1 MKSIEILDI
10 VRSLGLVLYFFVAAQ
25 GAFYRVGFGKALFDI
40 SPESFIELR
49 KAVDPRVR
57 RPLKAL
63 YVSSLATMLTWL
75 VLTVNSGGLL
85 TYGPV
90 LVAFLMLVADLL
102 LALKCSEPVNVLI
115 NADLLNTRQG
125 YVNARDEWM
134 KYIHIRGLMSITGF
148 VVLLLHV
155 GL

>member
-1 MKSIEILDI
+1 MKSIEILDM
-10 VRSLGLVLYFFVAAQ
+10 VRAIGLVLYFFVAAQ

-40 SPESFIELR
+40 APENFIELR

-57 RPLKAL
+57 RPLKTL
-63 YVSSLATMLTWL
+63 YISSLTTMLTWL
-75 VLTVNSGGLL
+75 VLTVNAGGLL

-90 LVAFLMLVADLL
+90 LVAFLLLIADLV

-134 KYIHIRGLMSITGF
+134 KFISIRGSLAVSGF
-148 VVLLLHV
+148 VVLMLYV
-155 GL
+155 CF

>member
-1 MKSIEILDI
+1 MKSIEILGM
-10 VRSLGLVLYFFVAAQ
+10 VRAIGLVLYFFVAAQ

-57 RPLKAL
+57 RPLKTL

-90 LVAFLMLVADLL
+90 LVALLLLIADLV
-102 LALKCSEPVNVLI
+102 LALKCSEPVNALI

-125 YVNARDEWM
+125 CVNARDEWM
-134 KYIHIRGLMSITGF
+134 KFIFIRGSLVVAGF
-148 VVLLLHV
+148 VVLMLHV
-155 GL
+155 CL

>member
-1 MKSIEILDI
+1 MKSIEMLNI
-10 VRSLGLVLYFFVAAQ
+10 VQAIGLVLYFFVAAQ

-57 RPLKAL
+57 RPLRAL
-63 YVSSLATMLTWL
+63 YISSLATTLTWL
-75 VLTVNSGGLL
+75 VLTVSAGGLL

-90 LVAFLMLVADLL
+90 LVAFLLLVADLA
-102 LALKCSEPVNVLI
+102 LALKRSEPVNVLI
-115 NADLLNTRQG
+115 NADLLNTHQG

-134 KYIHIRGLMSITGF
+134 KFIFLRGSLVVAGF
-148 VVLLLHV
+148 VVLMLYVCL
-155 GL
+155 

>member
-1 MKSIEILDI
+1 MKSIEMLNI
-10 VRSLGLVLYFFVAAQ
+10 VQAIGLVLYFFVAAQ

-63 YVSSLATMLTWL
+63 YISSLATMLTWL

-90 LVAFLMLVADLL
+90 LVAFLLLVADLA
-102 LALKCSEPVNVLI
+102 LALKRSEPVNVLI

-134 KYIHIRGLMSITGF
+134 KFIFLRGSFVVAGF
-148 VVLLLHV
+148 VVLMLHV
-155 GL
+155 CL

>member
-1 MKSIEILDI
+1 MKSIEMLNI
-10 VRSLGLVLYFFVAAQ
+10 VRAIGLVLYFFVAAQ

-49 KAVDPRVR
+49 KAVDPHVR
-57 RPLKAL
+57 RPLKVL
-63 YVSSLATMLTWL
+63 YISSLATTLTWL
-75 VLTVNSGGLL
+75 VLTVESGRLL

-90 LVAFLMLVADLL
+90 LIAFLLLIADLVI
-102 LALKCSEPVNVLI
+102 ALKRSEPMNVLI

-134 KYIHIRGLMSITGF
+134 KFIFIRGSLAVAGF
-148 VVLLLHV
+148 VVLMLH
-155 GL
+155 LCF